1 MDPGKEKIKRMN
13 EKQKKQI
20 TYLLAGLGLLAVLFL
35 ISSLGMWMVQK
46 FLDHFNGRKYG
57 EAVALADE
65 AWTRTS
71 EIPETDVSVSAG
83 SSVFAET
90 EQENETMDAVLLD
103 GNRLND
109 LERLQILA
117 ELSLKYHGSAYGQYL
132 EREPIEEIELSEQE
146 ARDRALL
153 FLDFVNA
160 SLPSGSSRY
169 QTEGDVDMSFRADK
183 EHPSAALWAAD
194 FTTYG
199 CTVFLYL
206 DARTGLPVRF
216 RAAYRSYIASDPGEL
231 PCTNGIA
238 LDTLASSRNWQ
249 TGNPVFL
256 EQLFS
261 YLSEQLKVNFYTNP
275 VTGNAYPEADE
286 RGFIPYLPGFQWRS
300 DDYRYVLTWAR
311 RSEADYQGD
320 YSEFDLVLSPME
332 AQETV
337 RNTFSDRYGY
347 WIKTGAYDR

>member
-1 MDPGKEKIKRMN
+1 MKERR
-13 EKQKKQI
+13 KKQI
-20 TYLLAGLGLLAVLFL
+20 TYFLAGLGLLAALLL

-46 FLDHFNGRKYG
+46 FLDHFDGRKYG

-65 AWTRTS
+65 AWTKAS
-71 EIPETDVSVSAG
+71 ELSETESSVPTDVSVSVKTEG
-83 SSVFAET
+83 STGEEAE
-90 EQENETMDAVLLD
+90 EEMPDAVLLD

-109 LERLQILA
+109 MERLQVLA
-117 ELSLKYHGSAYGQYL
+117 ELSLKYHGRVYDQYL

-160 SLPSGSSRY
+160 SLPSGSARY
-169 QTEGDVDMSFRADK
+169 QMEEGVNMSFRADK
-183 EHPSAALWAAD
+183 EHPSVALWVAD

-199 CTVFLYL
+199 CIVFLYM

-216 RAAYRSYIASDPGEL
+216 RATYRSYVAGDPGEIVYE
-231 PCTNGIA
+231 NGIA

-286 RGFIPYLPGFQWRS
+286 RGFIRYLPVFQWMS

-347 WIKTGAYDR
+347 WIEIGSTDG